1 VPRPPQNR
9 ASPSPS
15 TRLKQAGQG
24 RSVHRDPSSV
34 ATALGPFTAEAAS
47 NLSSG
52 SHASPSSS
60 SGSPDPVS
68 TLSGRASARIRP
80 VIQEP
85 RRWRTTG
92 CLVLGFLS
100 PFGAPAFASGSS
112 CPAEELGLPY
122 GRLTG
127 HTIGVIGPQRGFHV
141 PHERATTGAGALSTP
156 RTTVLY
162 RPGMVHR
169 PDACRFPAASPWT
182 PLELPIGGA
191 SRNEASSRV
200 HWYSPFR
207 SSPSPVAA
215 GWNSS
220 PWA

>member
-1 VPRPPQNR
+1 
-9 ASPSPS
+9 
-15 TRLKQAGQG
+15 L
-24 RSVHRDPSSV
+24 RSVV

-52 SHASPSSS
+52 SHASPASS

-68 TLSGRASARIRP
+68 TLSSPSIKPVSGQLANDHAGGGR
-80 VIQEP
+80 
-85 RRWRTTG
+85 RTA
-92 CLVLGFLS
+92 VFGFLS

-112 CPAEELGLPY
+112 CPAEELGLPC

-127 HTIGVIGPQRGFHV
+127 HTTGLTGPQRGFHV
-141 PHERATTGAGALSTP
+141 PHERATTGVGALSTP

-162 RPGMVHR
+162 RPGMVRR
-169 PDACRFPAASPWT
+169 PAVRRFSAASPWT

-200 HWYSPFR
+200 HWYSPVR

-215 GWNSS
+215 GWNSG